1 MTLLEWLE
9 KYCKE
14 LDNSDNPFAF
24 DTYKS
29 GFNAGCHS
37 TQRNIVKK
45 LRHAIEQEKLR
56 EKVA

>member
-14 LDNSDNPFAF
+14 LDNSDNPFTF
-24 DTYKS
+24 DAYKS

-37 TQRNIVKK
+37 TKRSVVKH
-45 LRHAIEQEKLR
+45 LRDAIEQEKLR